1 MEAGA
6 AANSRMFLCI
16 FKFIYVAKP
25 KEVKLEITVYGKK
38 KISIYFIYLFT
49 HLFICDVQDKK

>member
-38 KISIYFIYLFT
+38 IYIYLFYIFIYSFIYL
-49 HLFICDVQDKK
+49 